1 MLKRPKN
8 GIQAGLVGRAR
19 AVGCTRAHKILIN
32 LASCYPHAWACCS
45 WSHALCV
52 TCINVRRACH
62 VAQVCASRRLIVH
75 QPFYFHAPKPILTS
89 FVYLACSA
97 RLIFLV
103 TQPTF
108 NFAKIFFFRPEPKP
122 NFVGQQ
128 LKILSQIRRL
138 PVIKLFRIV
147 LSILPPNSSLRFQVM
162 CFVVPR
168 TKHFSILSE

>member
-19 AVGCTRAHKILIN
+19 VVGCTRADKILIN

-75 QPFYFHAPKPILTS
+75 QPFYIHAPKPILTS

-128 LKILSQIRRL
+128 LKICISNQKTSCYKVVQNCLKYLTSKFQLKI
-138 PVIKLFRIV
+138 PSNVFC
-147 LSILPPNSSLRFQVM
+147 SS
-162 CFVVPR
+162 
-168 TKHFSILSE
+168 KN